1 MGPNGV
7 VTTLD
12 LATLPN
18 LEAEAIAV
26 FLLFAFRDPSHERL
40 VAEELR
46 RLHPEAHVVASHEV
60 APELREYE
68 RASTTAADAYLGP
81 VAGSYLRA
89 LGDAAAAAGLPQPL
103 VMRSSGG
110 VASLGGRRD
119 PPCARSGLRPGRR
132 RRCRGA
138 HRRPRRLRECDR
150 IRHGGTSTDV
160 CLIAGGRAER
170 TEEREVGGF
179 PIRLP
184 MVDVHT
190 VGAGGGSIVWWDAGG
205 ALRVGPRSAGAAPG
219 PACYGRGGAEATVT
233 T

>member
-1 MGPNGV
+1 MCASGWGRTASSPRS
-7 VTTLD
+7 TSRPCRD
-12 LATLPN
+12 

-26 FLLFAFRDPSHERL
+26 CLLFAFRDPSHERA
-40 VAEELR
+40 VVEELR
-46 RLHPEAHVVASHEV
+46 RRHPEAHVVASHEV

-81 VAGSYLRA
+81 VAGRYLRA
-89 LGDAAAAAGLPQPL
+89 LGDAAAAAGLPEPL

-110 VASLGGRRD
+110 VASLEEAAAH
-119 PPCARSGLRPGRR
+119 PALVLVSGPGRR
-132 RRCRGA
+132 RRRRGA
-138 HRRPRRLRECDR
+138 HRRPRRLSTSAIAFDM
-150 IRHGGTSTDV
+150 GGTSTDV

-190 VGAGGGSIVWWDAGG
+190 VGAGGGSIVWRDAGG
-205 ALRVGPRSAGAAPG
+205 ALRVGPQQRRRSPRARLLRAG
-219 PACYGRGGAEATVT
+219 R
-233 T
+233 